1 MNGTEIFSKK
11 NETKSV
17 SMVLNDVE
25 IFQEIK
31 NKGQLS
37 IKKIYK
43 VKNTSLIVKNY
54 FRLKN
59 LSDSKGI

>member
-1 MNGTEIFSKK
+1 MNGIEIFSKK

-25 IFQEIK
+25 
-31 NKGQLS
+31 
-37 IKKIYK
+37 K

>member
-31 NKGQLS
+31 NKDQLS
-37 IKKIYK
+37 IEKIYK

-54 FRLKN
+54 FQLRKF
-59 LSDSKGI
+59 K